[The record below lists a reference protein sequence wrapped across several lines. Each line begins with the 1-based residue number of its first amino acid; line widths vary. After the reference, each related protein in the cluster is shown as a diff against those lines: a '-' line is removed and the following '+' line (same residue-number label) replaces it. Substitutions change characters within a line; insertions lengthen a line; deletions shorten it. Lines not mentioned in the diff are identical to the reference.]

1 MIRAD
6 YPILLEPHLAQRVWA
21 GTSLGRGVG
30 EAWDLSVHPNG
41 PCLVKNGAMKGRTL
55 AEVAIACPADFG
67 GPIKLLA
74 KRLDCAQ
81 ELSVQVHPADGDPK
95 TEAWVALRAK
105 PGAGVYHGFSREVAA
120 DEVRAAAKDG
130 SLPKLLR
137 FLPLDP
143 GGAVFVPSG
152 TVHAIGP
159 GLILFEIQQ
168 SADTT
173 YRLFDWGRDRELHLE
188 MGLRCAD
195 LRAAAPSPAPPPVAE
210 GQTRL
215 VSCEHFHVDRI
226 EASGSFRADPAGAWK
241 AVLVVNGSA
250 RIGALEAAPG
260 ETLLLPRPLGP
271 TTLFTKNKVTALAYG
286 PGPGG

>member
-6 YPILLEPHLAQRVWA
+6 YPLLLDPHLAQRVWA

-30 EAWDLSVHPNG
+30 EAWDLSVHPHG
-41 PCLVKNGAMKGRTL
+41 PCLVKNGALKGRTL
-55 AEVAIACPADFG
+55 AEVATACVADFG
-67 GPIKLLA
+67 GPIRLLA
-74 KRLDCAQ
+74 KRLDCGE
-81 ELSVQVHPADGDPK
+81 ELSVQVHPVDLDPK
-95 TEAWVALRAK
+95 TEAWVALRGK
-105 PGAGVYHGFSREVAA
+105 PGAGVYHGFSRDVTA

-130 SLPKLLR
+130 TLPKLLR
-137 FLPLDP
+137 FVPLDP
-143 GGAVFVPSG
+143 GAAVFVPSG

-159 GLILFEIQQ
+159 GLVLFEIQQ

-188 MGLRCAD
+188 AALRCAD
-195 LRAAAPSPAPPPVAE
+195 LRAAGPLPEPRRIAE

-215 VSCEHFHVDRI
+215 ISCEHFHVDRI
-226 EASGSFRADPAGAWK
+226 EAEGSFRADPAGTWK
-241 AVLVVNGSA
+241 AVLVVNGGA
-250 RIGALEAAPG
+250 RIGAHEAGPG

-271 TTLFTKNKVTALAYG
+271 TTLHTKHKVTALAYG

>member
-6 YPILLEPHLAQRVWA
+6 YPLLLDPFLAQRVWA

-41 PCLVKNGAMKGRTL
+41 PSLVRNGALKGRTL
-55 AEVAIACPADFG
+55 AEVALGCPADFG

-74 KRLDCAQ
+74 KRLDCAE
-81 ELSVQVHPADGDPK
+81 ELSVQVHPVQGDPK
-95 TEAWVALRAK
+95 TEAWVALRAR
-105 PGAGVYHGFSREVAA
+105 PGAGVYHGFEKDATA
-120 DEVRAAAKDG
+120 DQVRAAAKDG
-130 SLPKLLR
+130 TLPKLLR

-143 GGAVFVPSG
+143 GAAVFVPSG
-152 TVHAIGP
+152 MVHAIGG
-159 GLILFEIQQ
+159 GLVLFEIQQ

-188 MGLRCAD
+188 KGLQCSD
-195 LRAAAPSPAPPPVAE
+195 LSAAPPLPAPRTIAK
-210 GQTRL
+210 GHTRL

-226 EASGSFRADPAGAWK
+226 EAEGSFRADPAGAWK
-241 AVLVVNGSA
+241 AVLVVNGGV
-250 RIGALEAAPG
+250 RIGAHEAAPG
-260 ETLLLPRPLGP
+260 ETLLLPKPVGAV
-271 TTLFTKNKVTALAYG
+271 TLFAKHSLTALVYG